1 MNILKPDLDRIIAEN
16 DFEELVRALRHRSVD
31 VREQAARAVARL
43 KASEGQLARY
53 TITDPR
59 AAQPLAMLLRD
70 PDPVIRLGACRA
82 LGEIGDP
89 RAARLLIERLEDG
102 SNTVRRAA
110 AEALG
115 KAGTAEAVEPLV
127 HALADRSPQVQAA
140 AVAALGELKDNRAAA
155 PLCRGMDQGYFK
167 GDTYLA
173 ALKALGQ
180 IGDPQAA
187 PLLIRALGVKM
198 AEVQRTAAA
207 ALVSIPDP
215 AAVNALVP
223 LLNYENST
231 ASAAGEAL
239 LKIGAP
245 AIPVLEQALEAQS
258 WSLRRR
264 VAVLL
269 HRLGW
274 EPDDRF
280 PLLRYYLAKDWKGL
294 ASLGEEAVEPLRT
307 ALSRTRSY
315 PVQCELVQAL
325 GQTHAPGAV
334 AHLLH
339 LLNNGEHALSG
350 QAALALAKLGEPAVE
365 PLIRESKNERLS
377 SWQRQILLDI
387 LRNIG
392 DPRAVPIFVKELEN
406 RFHSE
411 RMRAVTAL
419 ADCGDASAINPLHEA
434 IQNESAAL
442 GDEFQSRSVSSLF
455 LKRKAKEFEEAVQ
468 EALERILE
476 RG

>member
-16 DFEELVRALRHRSVD
+16 DFEKLVRALRHRSVD

-59 AAQPLAMLLRD
+59 VAQPLAMLLRD

-127 HALADRSPQVQAA
+127 HALADRNPQVQAA
-140 AVAALGELKDNRAAA
+140 AVAALGELGDARAAA
-155 PLCRGMDQGYFK
+155 PLCRGVDQGYFK
-167 GDTYLA
+167 GDAYLA

-180 IGDPQAA
+180 IGDAQAA
-187 PLLIRALGVKM
+187 PLLIRALGVKI
-198 AEVQRTAAA
+198 AEVQRAAAA

-223 LLNYENST
+223 LLNYENTT

-258 WSLRRR
+258 WPLRRR

-280 PLLRYYLAKDWKGL
+280 ALLRYYLAKDWKGL

-307 ALSRTRSY
+307 ALAHTRSY

-325 GQTHAPGAV
+325 GRTHAPGAV

-339 LLNNGEHALSG
+339 LLHNGEHALSG
-350 QAALALAKLGEPAVE
+350 QAALALAELGKPAVE
-365 PLIRESKNERLS
+365 PLIRESKNGNLS

-392 DPRAVPIFVKELEN
+392 DPRATPVFVKELEN

-411 RMRAVTAL
+411 RMRAVIAL

-434 IQNESAAL
+434 IQNESVAL
-442 GDEFQSRSVSSLF
+442 GDEFHSRSVSSLF

-468 EALERILE
+468 DALERILA

>member
-1 MNILKPDLDRIIAEN
+1 MKFLKPDLERFLAEN
-16 DFEELVRALRHRSVD
+16 NFEELVGALHHPLAG

-43 KASEGQLARY
+43 KASEGQLTRY
-53 TITDPR
+53 PITDSQ
-59 AAQPLAMLLRD
+59 AAQPLAMLLHD

-82 LGEIGDP
+82 LGEIGDR

-102 SNTVRRAA
+102 SSTVRRAA

-115 KAGTAEAVEPLV
+115 KAGTAEAVEPLI
-127 HALADRSPQVQAA
+127 HALADRNRQVQD
-140 AVAALGELKDNRAAA
+140 AVVVALGELRDSRAAA
-155 PLCRGMDQGYFK
+155 PLCKAVDQGYFT

-180 IGDPQAA
+180 IGDRQAA
-187 PLLIRALGVKM
+187 PLLIRALGVKV

-223 LLNYENST
+223 LLNYESTT

-245 AIPVLEQALEAQS
+245 AIPVLERALEVES
-258 WSLRRR
+258 WALRRR

-274 EPDDRF
+274 QPDERY
-280 PLLRYYLAKDWKGL
+280 PLLQYYLAKDWSSL
-294 ASLGEEAVEPLRT
+294 ATLGEEAVEPLRT
-307 ALSRTRSY
+307 ALANSRSY
-315 PVQCELVQAL
+315 PAQCELVQAL
-325 GQTHAPGAV
+325 GRTHAAGAV
-334 AHLLH
+334 DHLLY
-339 LLNNGEHALSG
+339 LLNNAEHALSG
-350 QAALALAKLGEPAVE
+350 QAAQALVTLGEPAVE
-365 PLIRESKNERLS
+365 PLIRESRQEKIT
-377 SWQRQILLDI
+377 SWQRQNMLDI
-387 LRNIG
+387 LRQIG
-392 DPRAVPIFVKELEN
+392 DHRATPLFVEELKN

-411 RMRAVTAL
+411 RMQAVAAL
-419 ADCGDASAINPLHEA
+419 AACGDASAINPLHTAIRNEA
-434 IQNESAAL
+434 SAL
-442 GDEFQSRSVSSLF
+442 GEEFQSRGVNTMF
-455 LKRKAKEFEEAVQ
+455 LKSKVREFEEAAQ